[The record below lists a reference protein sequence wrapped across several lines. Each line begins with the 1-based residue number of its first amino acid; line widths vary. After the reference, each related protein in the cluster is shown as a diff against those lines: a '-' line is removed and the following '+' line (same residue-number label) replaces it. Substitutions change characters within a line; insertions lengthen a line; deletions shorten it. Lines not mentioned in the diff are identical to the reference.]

1 MTNESS
7 KNTPSKVIESDFHI
21 YLQHVIS
28 SIENFLA
35 SQNRLLVITGMIGT
49 GLSDLIPTI
58 QDLNH
63 ASSLVLA
70 PNRRIASR
78 YSVHANSI
86 YTHIYSSTPK
96 LEPDA
101 LVYKLKVNKD
111 SDNQVYILG
120 DSHLISDS
128 QFESDNI
135 KYGSG
140 HLLSDFLGFVNLH
153 KSSRKVIFIFYWR

>member
-1 MTNESS
+1 MKSMANELS
-7 KNTPSKVIESDFHI
+7 KNTPPKVTESDLHI
-21 YLQHVIS
+21 YLQNVIS
-28 SIENFLA
+28 SIECFLA

-49 GLSDLIPTI
+49 GLSDLIPII

-63 ASSLVLA
+63 VNNLVLA

-78 YSVHANSI
+78 YFVRANSI

-101 LVYKLKVNKD
+101 LVYKLKINKD
-111 SDNQVYILG
+111 LDNQVYILG

-128 QFESDNI
+128 QFESDNV

-140 HLLSDFLGFVNLH
+140 
-153 KSSRKVIFIFYWR
+153 